1 MRTKIL
7 AGLVGAVIMALLP
20 GAVATATDSTRPA
33 IDRNGNGRADFA
45 LLRSVGGSPITW
57 FWSLLPGFQTDV
69 FGQGDQGDFPVAG
82 DFDGDGRNDPAVV
95 RPGTPATWFFQLTS
109 GGFASRQFGQNGD
122 VWLTGDFNGDGRD
135 DIAVWRAGPTA
146 TFFIAFAGGGFDSF
160 NFGAVGD
167 APFVGDF
174 NADGRADVGVRR
186 ADGDDNTFWHIR
198 LSGGIFVTPIQFGTV
213 GDWHAPGD
221 YTGDNRSDLAVMRQ
235 LPNGDWRWFFLA
247 IQPGAV
253 SGTAQ
258 LLGFAQVDFGHS
270 ASLDEPVQ
278 ADYTGD
284 GRTDLA
290 VWRDA
295 DPGTLFIRDSATGS
309 VSAQTFGESTD
320 FPLIFFGNCMHNI
333 FICAD

>member
-1 MRTKIL
+1 M
-7 AGLVGAVIMALLP
+7 
-20 GAVATATDSTRPA
+20 
-33 IDRNGNGRADFA
+33 
-45 LLRSVGGSPITW
+45 
-57 FWSLLPGFQTDV
+57 
-69 FGQGDQGDFPVAG
+69 
-82 DFDGDGRNDPAVV
+82 
-95 RPGTPATWFFQLTS
+95 PATWFFQLTS
-109 GGFASRQFGQNGD
+109 AGFALCQFGQNGD

-167 APFVGDF
+167 GAVCSATSTPTAGPTSVC
-174 NADGRADVGVRR
+174 AEPTATTTRSR
-186 ADGDDNTFWHIR
+186 HIR
-198 LSGGIFVTPIQFGTV
+198 LSGGILVAPIQFGTV
-213 GDWHAPGD
+213 GDAPPGD

-247 IQPGAV
+247 IQPGAAEPSLV
-253 SGTAQ
+253 Q

-290 VWRDA
+290 VWPRRRPRNA
-295 DPGTLFIRDSATGS
+295 LHPRPARR
-309 VSAQTFGESTD
+309 A
-320 FPLIFFGNCMHNI
+320 
-333 FICAD
+333 A